1 MGLTE
6 ACAIIYKAVY
16 KKGGHMK
23 KVNLVAFIYWAG
35 FIAICSTTA
44 HSEGMPAGISGAVTV
59 TNPVTNP
66 ANVMVIS
73 DKKPVVVSYTGITTT
88 IFPDGS
94 TERFEIPDGKVFVLT
109 DVIFTAR
116 RTSFA
121 NLDKFSEQSM
131 QITLTAGGNP
141 IYLDLSVNIAP
152 NSVIESKTYSFNTG
166 IRFTAPGFHGGGGG
180 GSGDSESE
188 VLLLG
193 YFTSE

>member
-1 MGLTE
+1 
-6 ACAIIYKAVY
+6 
-16 KKGGHMK
+16 MK
-23 KVNLVAFIYWAG
+23 KVNLIAFIFLAG
-35 FIAICSTTA
+35 IIAICSTTA
-44 HSEGMPAGISGAVTV
+44 YSAGTPAGISGAVTV

-73 DKKPVVVSYTGITTT
+73 DKEPVVVSYTGITRR
-88 IFPDGS
+88 IFPDGT
-94 TERFEIPDGKVFVLT
+94 TERFEIPASKVFVLT
-109 DVIFTAR
+109 DVIFTVR
-116 RTSFA
+116 RVNLN

-131 QITLTAGGNP
+131 QITLTAGSNP

-166 IRFTAPGFHGGGGG
+166 IRFAAPGFLGGGGG
-180 GSGDSESE
+180 GSGDSNSE